1 MYKTDIWWHKSKI
14 IWLKNFR
21 KQWWLFPILL
31 PMWSHW
37 LTILSL
43 FPWLVHSPHTQNTCY
58 ATLWLV
64 SFSLLLA
71 SISEYLDYR
80 IFWKVRHPFERLVS
94 AYENKVHNIIGINF
108 STQLLESMIPPALLL
123 LLVKY
128 GWRYLGN
135 EKLFRKTSKKCKTT
149 VSLNAFNLFY
159 YFDYDVLCGSHGLS
173 ARREKT
179 SRPEEPQT
187 SSRGLETFCI
197 LIFQSATKD
206 LRWYFQT

>member
-1 MYKTDIWWHKSKI
+1 MMALPNTVANVITLAD
-14 IWLKNFR
+14 NF
-21 KQWWLFPILL
+21 
-31 PMWSHW
+31 
-37 LTILSL
+37 
-43 FPWLVHSPHTQNTCY
+43 
-58 ATLWLV
+58 V
-64 SFSLLLA
+64 SFSMVGPQSTHSKHLLCDALIGIFLSLI
-71 SISEYLDYR
+71 SINQWIFRRYR
-80 IFWKVRHPFERLVS
+80 LFWKVRHPFERLVS

-108 STQLLESMIPPALLL
+108 STQLLESMIPPALQL